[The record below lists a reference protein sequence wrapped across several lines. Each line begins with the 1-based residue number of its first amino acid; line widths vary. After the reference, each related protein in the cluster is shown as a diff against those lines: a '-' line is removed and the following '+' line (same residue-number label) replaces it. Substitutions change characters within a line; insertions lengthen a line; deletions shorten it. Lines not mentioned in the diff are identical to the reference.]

1 MPTISMFYGIIILM
15 YFEIKEKHHLAHIHI
30 RYQNFKASM
39 SIEDGTLL
47 GGDLSPRQL
56 RMVQVWL
63 FAAREELLA
72 DRELAKEGT
81 EPFRID
87 PLR

>member
-15 YFEIKEKHHLAHIHI
+15 YFEIKEKHHLAHIH
-30 RYQNFKASM
+30 M

-47 GGDLSPRQL
+47 GGDLPPRQL
-56 RMVQVWL
+56 RMVQVWADL
-63 FAAREELLA
+63 HREELLA
-72 DRELAKEGT
+72 DWELAKEGT